1 MSQRS
6 GAIRCLL
13 LVLVSGFAVH
23 AFSDTSEFTIN
34 DDIALNNAVSQA
46 RTEFLSGKPFTRL
59 DAALL
64 IPNGD
69 GTWRRGSYNPTTLA
83 YPASC
88 VKLAYLAA
96 AMYWCRTNG
105 HPYTYLDSSVRPMI
119 EVSDNYATGLVVDA
133 ITGAPNLPSVTSSSD
148 PAFLPWYNKRL
159 YTENYL
165 SGRGLLENQTIINKT
180 YPTNS
185 GSSPVG
191 AESVVINSYRGGNR
205 MQPKVSASLMLEIVK
220 GKIEPGA
227 NAYMTGLLSHD
238 KWGDNSCFG
247 FGVPPGSV
255 YYNKVGVAYDT
266 VEDIAYVRLPNGRE
280 FVLAAYSNA
289 YVAPYTNDPLP
300 HDISVLG
307 MFCEAVIEKTGLDVG
322 NPPKLK
328 VDNTSATFSLIGTW
342 SVASASADKYGA
354 DYRYKSGGTGA
365 ASATWNLNVPETG
378 YYEVCVL
385 YPQGTNRA
393 TDAPF
398 TVNHAGGSTLVRVN
412 QQRVGGRWFRL
423 GNFNF
428 TAGTGS
434 VVLTDAISDGSK
446 IVVADAV
453 KATKWPGGANVEQWA
468 DYEPTSEGR

>member
-1 MSQRS
+1 MS
-6 GAIRCLL
+6 AATI
-13 LVLVSGFAVH
+13 H
-23 AFSDTSEFTIN
+23 ADTYEFTII
-34 DDIALNNAVSQA
+34 DDAALNSAIAQA
-46 RTEFLSGKPFTRL
+46 RSEFLSGKPFTRL
-59 DAALL
+59 DATLL
-64 IPNGD
+64 IPD
-69 GTWRRGSYNPTTLA
+69 GSGAWRRGSYNPNTLA

-88 VKLAYLAA
+88 VKLPYLAA

-105 HPYTYLDSSVRPMI
+105 HPYTYLDASVRPMI
-119 EVSDNYATGLVVDA
+119 EVSDNYATGQVVDI

-165 SGRGLLENQTIINKT
+165 AGRGLLENQTIINKT

-185 GSSPVG
+185 GSSPTG
-191 AESVVINSYRGGNR
+191 AEAVVSGSYRGGNR

-220 GKIEPGA
+220 AKIEPGA

-247 FGVPPGSV
+247 FGLPPGSI

-280 FVLAAYSNA
+280 LVLAAYSNA
-289 YVAPYTNDPLP
+289 YVAPYVNDPLP
-300 HDISVLG
+300 HDISILG
-307 MFCEAVIEKTGLDVG
+307 MFCEAVIEKIGLDVG

-328 VDNTSATFSLIGTW
+328 VDNTSATFSLTGSWAT
-342 SVASASADKYGA
+342 ASASADKYGS
-354 DYRYKSGGTGA
+354 DYRYKSGGTGS
-365 ASATWNLNVPETG
+365 ASATWNLNVPQTG
-378 YYEVCVL
+378 TYEVCVL
-385 YPQGTNRA
+385 YPQGSNRA

-398 TVNHAGGSTLVRVN
+398 TVNHNGGSTLVRIN
-412 QQRVGGRWFRL
+412 QQQVGGRWVRL
-423 GNFNF
+423 GDFNF

-434 VVLTDAISDGSK
+434 VVLTDAISNSSR

-453 KATKWPGGANVEQWA
+453 KATKWPGGAGVEDWA
-468 DYEPTSEGR
+468 AHELTPDDR